1 MGLLKADKLMKRTLY
16 YYSRRFNQ
24 GIREGVLIR
33 LESGNGKIGWGEVAP
48 LPSFS
53 QETLDEAIRDLIEG
67 NDSTY
72 PSVQWGQAAAML
84 DLLEPL
90 EINTI
95 PIRILEK
102 EKVKIGHLTLQEAIK
117 KVEKSDCSGVDMN
130 QKWELEEAMTFA
142 SHFPNLDYFEEPLKP
157 SENPSA
163 FPHPVALDE
172 SLRTGDTP
180 PYPQIKM
187 HVIKPMLHGYPLP
200 KKVKGVDFILSSSYE
215 SELGIYQLAKLAY
228 RLKIP
233 LKPMGL
239 GTCHLFEDSLF
250 EEEPYYKNGNLHFP
264 KEWRLKMDKLQVILD
279 ECI

>member
-1 MGLLKADKLMKRTLY
+1 MHRTLY
-16 YYSRRFNQ
+16 SYSRRFNQ
-24 GIREGVLIR
+24 SIREGVLMR
-33 LESGNGKIGWGEVAP
+33 LESESGKVGWGEVAP
-48 LPSFS
+48 LPGFS
-53 QETLDEAIRDLIEG
+53 QETLDEAVKDLIEG
-67 NDSTY
+67 NASTY

-90 EINTI
+90 DVDAI

-102 EKVKIGHLTLQEAIK
+102 EKIKIGHLTLQEAIK
-117 KVEKSDCSGVDMN
+117 KVENSDCCGVDMN
-130 QKWELEEAMTFA
+130 QKWELEEAIA
-142 SHFPNLDYFEEPLKP
+142 LAKHFPHLDYFEEPLKP
-157 SENPSA
+157 GENASA
-163 FPHPVALDE
+163 FPYPVALDE
-172 SLRTGDTP
+172 SLRSGAAP

-187 HVIKPMLHGYPLP
+187 HSIKPMLHGYPLP
-200 KKVKGVDFILSSSYE
+200 KKVKGIDFILSSSYE

-228 RLKIP
+228 RLELP

-264 KEWRLKMDKLQVILD
+264 KEWRVKMERLQVILD